1 MGKLIDEKV
10 DVKFD
15 DVHMLVVKS
24 LSRLKTLHE
33 IYHHVLRKSIQWL
46 FNMALI

>member
-15 DVHMLVVKS
+15 DVHMDVHMLVVKS
-24 LSRLKTLHE
+24 LSRLKTC
-33 IYHHVLRKSIQWL
+33 LRDTWQNLDIHSY
-46 FNMALI
+46 

>member
-15 DVHMLVVKS
+15 DVHMDVHMLVVKLRLTTS
-24 LSRLKTLHE
+24 LRDTWQNLDIHS
-33 IYHHVLRKSIQWL
+33 Y
-46 FNMALI
+46 